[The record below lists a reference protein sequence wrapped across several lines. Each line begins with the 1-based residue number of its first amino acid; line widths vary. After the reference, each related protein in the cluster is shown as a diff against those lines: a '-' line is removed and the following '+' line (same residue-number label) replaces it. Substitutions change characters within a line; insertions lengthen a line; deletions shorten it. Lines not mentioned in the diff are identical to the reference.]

1 MKIRETQV
9 ENILQILVVR
19 IPVAENML
27 SNPDLVSELD

>member
-19 IPVAENML
+19 IPVSENML